1 MEEQSK
7 IIEEL
12 PSKPGEALKA
22 LMKLSGNMT
31 IEQMAERALVSTG
44 TVKNWRKEEYT
55 FDAETAI
62 RIIVGLHLPPW
73 ISSWFLQISGVGLQF
88 RGLHMMYRN
97 IIACH
102 YMDTLSEV
110 NSLIELAGFDKMNE
124 LR

>member
-1 MEEQSK
+1 MPK
-7 IIEEL
+7 P
-12 PSKPGEALKA
+12 PSE
-22 LMKLSGNMT
+22 S
-31 IEQMAERALVSTG
+31 S
-44 TVKNWRKEEYT
+44 WDYT
-55 FDAETAI
+55 S
-62 RIIVGLHLPPW
+62 RRG